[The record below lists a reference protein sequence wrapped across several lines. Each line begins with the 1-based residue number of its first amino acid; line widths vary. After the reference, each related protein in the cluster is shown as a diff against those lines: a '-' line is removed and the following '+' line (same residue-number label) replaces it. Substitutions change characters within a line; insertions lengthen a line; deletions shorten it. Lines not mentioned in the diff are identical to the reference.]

1 MRYYIV
7 SKNSCQVKI
16 NSKIIGTADCNL
28 SSFTANDGDLLELF
42 PLNDTLAPLHT
53 TLFEDGLLKK
63 NLAVYEYK
71 NDFLI
76 IPFFELR
83 PINEYKIIFT
93 EDLEGVSIRV
103 FSDGQIKVFITTEKS
118 SNLFYL
124 PFMPTIFN
132 VKKINDLLFLTI
144 KNKREGK
151 CLIFDISS
159 TPNLM
164 LKASAKD
171 VLFKDLTFT
180 IAKRVNFIRSDILN
194 CEYDYN
200 LTILNKTF
208 EKSKPI
214 ASLSHHLIP
223 FAFLEELSEGMPIEE
238 FLLPS
243 LRQHKSLVFDF
254 FGSFATFVPTLKKD
268 ACSALLIYQNK
279 AEEVVFNQ
287 TEGLVSDFYFT

>member
-103 FSDGQIKVFITTEKS
+103 FSGGQIKVFITT
-118 SNLFYL
+118 
-124 PFMPTIFN
+124 
-132 VKKINDLLFLTI
+132 
-144 KNKREGK
+144 
-151 CLIFDISS
+151 
-159 TPNLM
+159 
-164 LKASAKD
+164 
-171 VLFKDLTFT
+171 
-180 IAKRVNFIRSDILN
+180 
-194 CEYDYN
+194 
-200 LTILNKTF
+200 
-208 EKSKPI
+208 
-214 ASLSHHLIP
+214 
-223 FAFLEELSEGMPIEE
+223 
-238 FLLPS
+238 
-243 LRQHKSLVFDF
+243 
-254 FGSFATFVPTLKKD
+254 
-268 ACSALLIYQNK
+268 
-279 AEEVVFNQ
+279 
-287 TEGLVSDFYFT
+287 